1 MSVTSRRA
9 VLLDRDGTL
18 LATDDFLG
26 DPAGVV
32 LVPGAGE
39 ALARLGTIGYQRI
52 VASNQS
58 GVARGLFTEEDHGR
72 VEAAVLAAVRA
83 AGGDLEASYACFHL
97 PEAADPRYAKECD
110 CRKPRPGLL
119 VRAARERGITLTRS
133 VVVGDAIRDL
143 EAGRAA
149 GCGLCVL
156 VRTGKGAASE
166 AEALARGL
174 ADGVVDSLA
183 DLPGWLAERTK
194 P

>member
-1 MSVTSRRA
+1 MF
-9 VLLDRDGTL
+9 LDRDGTL

-39 ALARLGTIGYQRI
+39 ALRRLGTIGYQRI
-52 VASNQS
+52 VVSNQS
-58 GVARGLFTEEDHGR
+58 GVARGLFTEEAYGR

-83 AGGDLEASYACFHL
+83 ADGEIEGSYACFHL
-97 PEAADPRYAKECD
+97 PGAADPRYAKECD

-119 VRAARERGITLTRS
+119 VRAARERGVTLNRS
-133 VVVGDAIRDL
+133 VAVGDAVRDL

-166 AEALARGL
+166 PEAVARGL
-174 ADGVVDSLA
+174 ADGVVDSLT
-183 DLPGWLAERTK
+183 DLPGWLADRTR